1 MLFDTESQAASLQNR
16 IEYLEIGFPKSV
28 LMIPTLKDEI
38 VKIAKIYGEEL
49 DDAEQDLGV
58 DYQDI
63 VTMQMRAAMGLTN

>member
-1 MLFDTESQAASLQNR
+1 
-16 IEYLEIGFPKSV
+16 
-28 LMIPTLKDEI
+28 MIPTLKDEI